1 MLVKFKDMELW
12 VQNTNYKVI
21 LGYFIVEGQHP
32 NPHIFQRLTAVRSP
46 LEMENRREAEH
57 DA

>member
-12 VQNTNYKVI
+12 VQKTNYKVI

-32 NPHIFQRLTAVRSP
+32 NPHIFQRLTVVHSP
-46 LEMENRREAEH
+46 S
-57 DA
+57 

>member
-21 LGYFIVEGQHP
+21 LGDFIVEGQHP
-32 NPHIFQRLTAVRSP
+32 NPHIFQR
-46 LEMENRREAEH
+46 
-57 DA
+57 